1 MMQFRRRR
9 RYDTDMWGGT
19 LELNIARLCPFFQ
32 EVFVDEIY
40 TYDFLSIHI
49 VRFSKEFLYVRI
61 PSLCP
66 FHLALLN
73 ILMFAQFMCAFP
85 FINYVKSNRNVYM
98 GEHKRARLFL
108 TDQYN
113 KYMRRKCQALG
124 ERYSRMYYLT
134 DMRILYAAIGQLY

>member
-1 MMQFRRRR
+1 
-9 RYDTDMWGGT
+9 
-19 LELNIARLCPFFQ
+19 
-32 EVFVDEIY
+32 
-40 TYDFLSIHI
+40 
-49 VRFSKEFLYVRI
+49 
-61 PSLCP
+61 
-66 FHLALLN
+66 
-73 ILMFAQFMCAFP
+73 
-85 FINYVKSNRNVYM
+85 M